1 MAEVELFS
9 HDWSGW
15 PVIES
20 PHVYEQVESRVAEQY
35 LVSPSSKFGLVCV
48 FGSCHGSTLYMPCA
62 QRCKRANVILNL
74 VKINNVGE
82 YEAGEVLSGR
92 FLAYYLRP
100 SMPYLSGRC

>member
-1 MAEVELFS
+1 
-9 HDWSGW
+9 
-15 PVIES
+15 
-20 PHVYEQVESRVAEQY
+20 
-35 LVSPSSKFGLVCV
+35 
-48 FGSCHGSTLYMPCA
+48 
-62 QRCKRANVILNL
+62 VILNL